1 MSEQGKMTKRAIDVV
16 IEDLMATL
24 AADDMPHRLGFG
36 GKTIFTEAVHFY
48 IRVYPEGPN
57 GRSFDEA
64 VFEDE
69 MAKIKPWPD
78 TSGEMQ
84 GVADARNKLTHWRL
98 LAADFVDATRQRCA
112 GGRRRKYY
120 NVNGSE
126 LKQNKP
132 TWEKPV
138 NGTPLEF
145 DAARLYFENV
155 LCHLPR
161 HLDKLRD
168 EVQLPPAKKQKTEPA
183 PVTKNLDAVPLA
195 IESPPLPLFEVKQYD
210 VKSEDRELEEA
221 VRESS
226 LRRVDSGGGA
236 SAEPQEPKNEH
247 RFKVGDIVRRRP
259 LYQYTEFWT
268 RSFAVTRVYRDDNG
282 ARIFDM
288 ESSLDKGSKV
298 YLAQRQIIYQP
309 VAGS

>member
-1 MSEQGKMTKRAIDVV
+1 M
-16 IEDLMATL
+16 
-24 AADDMPHRLGFG
+24 
-36 GKTIFTEAVHFY
+36 GKTCE
-48 IRVYPEGPN
+48 
-57 GRSFDEA
+57 
-64 VFEDE
+64 
-69 MAKIKPWPD
+69 
-78 TSGEMQ
+78 
-84 GVADARNKLTHWRL
+84 
-98 LAADFVDATRQRCA
+98 
-112 GGRRRKYY
+112 
-120 NVNGSE
+120 
-126 LKQNKP
+126 
-132 TWEKPV
+132 
-138 NGTPLEF
+138 GTPLEF
-145 DAARLYFENV
+145 DAAKLYFKNV
-155 LCHLPR
+155 LLHLPH

-268 RSFAVTRVYRDDNG
+268 RSFAVTHVYRDDNG

-298 YLAQRQIIYQP
+298 YLAQRQIIYQR